1 VTAEPLHQLAIRR
14 FILVAV
20 VLPCVVVAAGVVIQL
35 FALPHLPATVAV
47 HWSAAGEPNRFAPA
61 WTQPIWTIVLG
72 LGISLLFGL
81 AALPGLRRGDRGP
94 TYRAIGAIALGTA
107 AFVTTAL
114 TWTLVMQ
121 VGDAATAV
129 QPVWQALLG
138 SFAAAVIGGVIAWFI
153 QPAEDRIRSGTVSA
167 TPIALAP
174 GEHVVWLRTTSM
186 VPAAAIG
193 IVLGI
198 ALLGWAAF
206 SAWLAGAGDGVVAV
220 LTLVALLLI
229 VAAATMVSFH
239 VRVDDGG
246 LTVRS
251 VAGIP
256 RFRVPLGE
264 IATAANVEVNAM
276 GEFGGWGIRPG
287 LDRRLGVIL
296 RSGPAIEVARKNG
309 KRLVVTVEDAATGA
323 GLLEALVARDAAAR
337 S

>member
-1 VTAEPLHQLAIRR
+1 VTADPLHDLAIRR
-14 FILVAV
+14 FILVAI
-20 VLPCVVVAAGVVIQL
+20 VLPCVLVALGVVIQL

-47 HWSAAGEPNRFAPA
+47 HWNAAGQPNRFAPA

-81 AALPGLRRGDRGP
+81 AALRGLRRGDRGP

-107 AFVTTAL
+107 ALVTTAL

-129 QPVWQALLG
+129 QPVGSALLG
-138 SFAAAVIGGVIAWFI
+138 SFAAAAIAGVVAWFI
-153 QPAEDRIRSGTVSA
+153 QPAEDRIRSGTVAA

-174 GEHVVWLRTTSM
+174 GERVVWLRTTSM

-206 SAWLAGAGDGVVAV
+206 SAWLAGAGEGAVWV

-229 VAAATMVSFH
+229 VVAATTVSFH

-264 IATAANVEVNAM
+264 IATAASVEVNAM
-276 GEFGGWGIRPG
+276 GEFGGWGLRLG
-287 LDRRLGVIL
+287 ADRRFGIIL
-296 RSGPAIEVARKNG
+296 RSGEAIEVARKNG
-309 KRLVVTVEDAATGA
+309 KRLVVTVHDAATGA
-323 GLLEALVARDAAAR
+323 GLLEALVERDAAPR
-337 S
+337 P